1 MENPNCYK
9 VLDDRFTVDVIE
21 KHDLVIELSIT
32 RLKFFIKTT
41 KPIQI
46 IWLEDHFLGLENT
59 IEQAIEKSKI
69 ILESHDFVSANFW
82 NSIKIVVNS
91 PFFCIVPNELF
102 DKNLAPNYIHIAFPK
117 IKKENFTIESNTI
130 TNSNEQLVYAYPTV
144 YLALFSEI
152 YQGKELKI
160 SFSTLELVNHF
171 NGNLE
176 AKNRNIIVFEDK
188 FLVLMYNS
196 TLSKKLRIE
205 ILPNKS
211 KFFENFLKL
220 YLKDGQIKTIVY
232 GEITIFSKW
241 FKILK
246 KQGKAVEIGGKNME
260 INLTQYFS
268 ETPEHRYWN
277 LFLY

>member
-9 VLDDRFTVDVIE
+9 VFDDRFTVDVIE
-21 KHDLVIELSIT
+21 KHDLVIEFSIT

-46 IWLEDHFLGLENT
+46 IWLEDHFLGFENT
-59 IEQAIEKSKI
+59 IEQAIAKSKTI
-69 ILESHDFVSANFW
+69 IESHDFISANFW
-82 NSIKIVVNS
+82 NSIKIVANS
-91 PFFCIVPNELF
+91 PFFCLVPNELF
-102 DKNLAPNYIHIAFPK
+102 DENLASNYIYIAFPK
-117 IKKENFTIESNTI
+117 LKKENFKIQSNTI
-130 TNSNEQLVYAYPTV
+130 KNSNAQLVYAYPSA
-144 YLALFSEI
+144 YLELFREI
-152 YQGKELKI
+152 YQEKELQI
-160 SFSTLELVNHF
+160 SYSVLELVNYF
-171 NGNLE
+171 NGKLE

-188 FLVLMYNS
+188 FLVLIYNS
-196 TLSKKLRIE
+196 TVSKKLRIE

-220 YLKDGQIKTIVY
+220 YLKDGQIKTVVY

-241 FKILK
+241 FEILK
-246 KQGKAVEIGGKNME
+246 KQGKAIEIGNKNME
-260 INLTQYFS
+260 LNLTQYFS

>member
-59 IEQAIEKSKI
+59 IEQAIEKSKV
-69 ILESHDFVSANFW
+69 ILVSHNFVSANFW

-91 PFFCIVPNELF
+91 PFFCLVPNELF
-102 DKNLAPNYIHIAFPK
+102 NKNLAPNYIHIAFPK
-117 IKKENFTIESNTI
+117 IKKETFTVESNTI
-130 TNSNEQLVYAYPTV
+130 TNSNTQLVYAYPTA

-152 YQGKELKI
+152 YQEKELKI

-171 NGNLE
+171 NGNFE

-188 FLVLMYNS
+188 FLILMYNS

-246 KQGKAVEIGGKNME
+246 KQGKAVEIGSKNME